1 MNLSEPDLRKRWTRV
16 LPAVFITYSLAY
28 LDRTNYGFGAAAGLA
43 QTLHITGYQSSL
55 LGALFFLGYCL
66 PQIPGVILVQRH
78 SARLLI
84 FGALVAWGAF
94 AALTGVI
101 RTYWL
106 LAADRLLLGVAE
118 SFVFPAL
125 LILLTRWFTRTER
138 SRANALMILANPVTV
153 LWMSAVTGFLIRARG
168 WQQAF
173 IVEGLV
179 AVVWGGFWL
188 GLMRDKPADAPW
200 MSAAARAELEV
211 ALDREQQHLPRIA
224 NLRTAFRQR
233 NVVWLC
239 INYFFWSLGI
249 YGFVLWLPVVIRNT
263 HAPAPAGVLPLSPEM
278 LLTEPSG
285 NLFGLSQN
293 AGMGWEPARLLDP
306 EFLILSTHGG
316 MRAQDGARHR
326 ARLPHRPLGGRAAG
340 GRGRARAESRRATPF
355 AGACTDPCDGRTQGT
370 TGMLDSLP
378 YRNDAAIVLRRLMRS
393 LPTRKG
399 VIGIA
404 TCDKGLPAMMMALAS
419 WARCQRA
426 GSRRRHAAAGDGED
440 AAKCRPSARAL
451 RSSRSRSNT
460 PPSGLPRLRHARRR
474 LPVPGHRGHLAG
486 GRRSARPLA
495 AAHRARALR
504 PADLARCRAP
514 LGARDAALASARH
527 RHARHPHPRRHAQCD
542 GAARGVR
549 RIDQPAAPRARHRP
563 RRGLPRPTAPT
574 GRASIA
580 RFRASSTRCPT
591 ARGNFA
597 TVQVFLAGGVP
608 EVMLH
613 LRARACSHE
622 AFSRQRRDPRRAS
635 TGGSRASA
643 AARLQDRLR
652 DLDGIDPDDV
662 IMSPIARAPRGL
674 TSTVCF
680 PTGNLAP
687 EGA

>member
-249 YGFVLWLPVVIRNT
+249 YGFVLWLPVVIRNAT
-263 HAPAPAGVLPLSPEM
+263 
-278 LLTEPSG
+278 
-285 NLFGLSQN
+285 
-293 AGMGWEPARLLDP
+293 
-306 EFLILSTHGG
+306 
-316 MRAQDGARHR
+316 
-326 ARLPHRPLGGRAAG
+326 
-340 GRGRARAESRRATPF
+340 RAEM
-355 AGACTDPCDGRTQGT
+355 GRT
-370 TGMLDSLP
+370 
-378 YRNDAAIVLRRLMRS
+378 
-393 LPTRKG
+393 
-399 VIGIA
+399 
-404 TCDKGLPAMMMALAS
+404 GL
-419 WARCQRA
+419 
-426 GSRRRHAAAGDGED
+426 
-440 AAKCRPSARAL
+440 
-451 RSSRSRSNT
+451 
-460 PPSGLPRLRHARRR
+460 
-474 LPVPGHRGHLAG
+474 
-486 GRRSARPLA
+486 
-495 AAHRARALR
+495 
-504 PADLARCRAP
+504 
-514 LGARDAALASARH
+514 LASAPYLAGVVLMLTVSHFSDRTIRRRKFVWPILMVAGVALGGSYFSVEH
-527 RHARHPHPRRHAQCD
+527 SFWWAYACLIVAGSCMYAPYGPFWAMVPELLPRNVAGETFALINCCGALGGFFGTYFVGVLQTFTGSSAAGFLLMSLSLILAGALLLGMKP
-542 GAARGVR
+542 GAAV
-549 RIDQPAAPRARHRP
+549 PASA
-563 RRGLPRPTAPT
+563 
-574 GRASIA
+574 
-580 RFRASSTRCPT
+580 
-591 ARGNFA
+591 
-597 TVQVFLAGGVP
+597 
-608 EVMLH
+608 
-613 LRARACSHE
+613 LRAE
-622 AFSRQRRDPRRAS
+622 
-635 TGGSRASA
+635 T
-643 AARLQDRLR
+643 
-652 DLDGIDPDDV
+652 
-662 IMSPIARAPRGL
+662 
-674 TSTVCF
+674 
-680 PTGNLAP
+680 
-687 EGA
+687 